1 MGETGGASGTDAP
14 ERPYGRSGPAPR
26 HPGPQPPALR
36 VTAIASL
43 TPLEELDADPFL
55 VDSRSQHAMCAR
67 WAAEHGYVVTRE
79 LLVRALRPDHRTLWA
94 DVEAGLVD
102 LFVAPSRRVL
112 ERALASVDEFTAE
125 CARRGVRVETV
136 GSAEPFYDAR
146 MKAQVHRRLSMPTA
160 GYDGR

>member
-1 MGETGGASGTDAP
+1 MGHARSASAAAATV
-14 ERPYGRSGPAPR
+14 
-26 HPGPQPPALR
+26 R

-55 VDSRSQHAMCAR
+55 VDSRSQYAMCAR
-67 WAAEHGYVVTRE
+67 WAAERGYVVTRE

-102 LFVAPSRRVL
+102 LFVAPSHRVL

-125 CARRGVRVETV
+125 CARRGVRIETV
-136 GSAEPFYDAR
+136 GCAEPSYDAQ
-146 MKAQVHRRLSMPTA
+146 MKARVHRRLSMPTA

>member
-1 MGETGGASGTDAP
+1 MGP
-14 ERPYGRSGPAPR
+14 LRVM
-26 HPGPQPPALR
+26 R

-67 WAAEHGYVVTRE
+67 WAAERGHVVSRE
-79 LLVRALRPDHRTLWA
+79 LLVRGLRADHSVLW
-94 DVEAGLVD
+94 DGVVPGVD

-112 ERALASVDEFTAE
+112 ESALSSVDEFTAE
-125 CARRGVRVETV
+125 CVRRGVRVETV
-136 GSAEPFYDAR
+136 GSAEPAYDAQ
-146 MKAQVHRRLSMPTA
+146 MKARVHRRLSMPTA

>member
-1 MGETGGASGTDAP
+1 MGS
-14 ERPYGRSGPAPR
+14 SVV
-26 HPGPQPPALR
+26 R

-67 WAAEHGYVVTRE
+67 WAAEHGYVVARE
-79 LLVRALRPDHRTLWA
+79 LLVRGLRADHSVLWEG
-94 DVEAGLVD
+94 VRPGLD

-112 ERALASVDEFTAE
+112 ESALSSVEEFTAE

-136 GSAEPFYDAR
+136 GCAEPRYDAQ
-146 MKAQVHRRLSMPTA
+146 MKARVHRRLSMPTA